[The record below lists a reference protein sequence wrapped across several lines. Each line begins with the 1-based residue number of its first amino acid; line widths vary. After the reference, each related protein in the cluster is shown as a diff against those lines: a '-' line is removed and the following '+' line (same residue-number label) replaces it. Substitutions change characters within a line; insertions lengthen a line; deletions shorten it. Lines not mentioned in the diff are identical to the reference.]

1 MNLTY
6 AQLEKTIANMSPAE
20 KNLNV
25 SIYFKDQD
33 EYYPIKNVNKV
44 ARTDVLDSGHPVLI
58 A

>member
-33 EYYPIKNVNKV
+33 EYYHIKNVNKV
-44 ARTDVLDSGHPVLI
+44 PRTDVLDSGHPVLI